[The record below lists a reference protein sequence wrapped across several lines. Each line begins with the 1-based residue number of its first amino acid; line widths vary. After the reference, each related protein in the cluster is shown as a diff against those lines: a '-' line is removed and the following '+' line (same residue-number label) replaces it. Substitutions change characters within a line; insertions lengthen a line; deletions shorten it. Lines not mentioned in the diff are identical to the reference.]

1 MGTIIIDVPGD
12 KDLRLEYKLENKEVI
27 DKVINIMKRAGK
39 KVRRKAAGD
48 SIVGIWKDRF
58 DQGLSSELLQRELRE
73 KNWKRF

>member
-12 KDLRLEYKLENKEVI
+12 KDLRLEYKIENKEVI

-39 KVRRKAAGD
+39 KVRRKAAED

-58 DQGLSSELLQRELRE
+58 DQDLSSELVQRELRE